1 MLLEQVESL
10 KKRDPVELQE
20 VLVTLM
26 QENPTAILDPFT
38 FLSLL
43 SGEPL
48 VRPESSEEKEAAM
61 RAVTQSQPDRKWNIH
76 ELFLHMG
83 VNDGDPESK
92 DILWRLFGEGVLEL
106 TPDLKIAVLKK

>member
-43 SGEPL
+43 SG
-48 VRPESSEEKEAAM
+48 
-61 RAVTQSQPDRKWNIH
+61 
-76 ELFLHMG
+76 
-83 VNDGDPESK
+83 
-92 DILWRLFGEGVLEL
+92 
-106 TPDLKIAVLKK
+106 